1 MKNLRGIIFLS
12 FAMLPI
18 LGHAQR
24 VVYDY
29 DAAGNRIKREVA
41 ASLRNATKAED
52 VQLFKA
58 APNPVA
64 DILQISYEDESGFS
78 GKYQYTLQ
86 SIYGETAVTGEST
99 TAGCRLDV
107 SSLPKGVYILNI
119 VYQEERQSIKII
131 KK

>member
-12 FAMLPI
+12 FAILPL

-24 VVYDY
+24 VAYDY

-41 ASLRNATKAED
+41 ASSRSATKSED

-64 DILQISYEDESGFS
+64 DILQINYEDDFNFS
-78 GKYQYTLQ
+78 GEYQYTLQ
-86 SIYGETAVTGEST
+86 SVYGETAQTGVSH
-99 TAGCRLDV
+99 TAHCRLDV
-107 SSLPKGVYILNI
+107 SSLPKGVYILCI
-119 VYQEERQSIKII
+119 TYQEEKQSIKII